1 MYDYKETLFRYGG
14 IMLREFIIIF
24 IINYIGTIISK
35 TLALPIPGT
44 IIGLLLLF
52 VLLYYK
58 IIKLNMIENVANFLL
73 ANMTIFFMPPTVKIM
88 DSYQLLQGNF
98 IKFVV
103 LIIVST
109 VITMGVTGKVV
120 QFMIEH
126 LERKEKKKNER
137 DINQ

>member
-1 MYDYKETLFRYGG
+1 
-14 IMLREFIIIF
+14 MLREFIIIF

-52 VLLYYK
+52 ALLYYK

-88 DSYQLLQGNF
+88 DSYQLLEGNF

>member
-1 MYDYKETLFRYGG
+1 
-14 IMLREFIIIF
+14 MLREFIIIF

-44 IIGLLLLF
+44 IVGLLLLF
-52 VLLYYK
+52 ALLYYK

>member
-1 MYDYKETLFRYGG
+1 
-14 IMLREFIIIF
+14 MLREFIIIF

-52 VLLYYK
+52 ALLYYK

-73 ANMTIFFMPPTVKIM
+73 ANMTIFFMPPTVNIM

>member
-1 MYDYKETLFRYGG
+1 
-14 IMLREFIIIF
+14 MLREFIIIF

-88 DSYQLLQGNF
+88 DSYQLLQGDF

>member
-1 MYDYKETLFRYGG
+1 
-14 IMLREFIIIF
+14 MLREFIIIF

-73 ANMTIFFMPPTVKIM
+73 ANMTMFFMPPTVKIM

>member
-1 MYDYKETLFRYGG
+1 
-14 IMLREFIIIF
+14 MLREFIIIF

-35 TLALPIPGT
+35 TLALPVPGT

>member
-1 MYDYKETLFRYGG
+1 
-14 IMLREFIIIF
+14 MLREFIIIF

-52 VLLYYK
+52 ALLYYK

-126 LERKEKKKNER
+126 LDRKEKKKNER

>member
-1 MYDYKETLFRYGG
+1 
-14 IMLREFIIIF
+14 MLREFIIIF

>member
-1 MYDYKETLFRYGG
+1 
-14 IMLREFIIIF
+14 MLREFIIIF

-52 VLLYYK
+52 ALLYYK

-137 DINQ
+137 DIIQ

>member
-126 LERKEKKKNER
+126 LERKEKKKKER

>member
-1 MYDYKETLFRYGG
+1 LYDYKETLFRYGG

>member
-52 VLLYYK
+52 ALLYYK

>member
-1 MYDYKETLFRYGG
+1 
-14 IMLREFIIIF
+14 MLREFIIIF

-52 VLLYYK
+52 ALLYYK